1 MRAASEDLNLVARCK
16 RELPHYHGAF
26 EELVASY
33 RNSIYTLCYRM
44 TGNRQDAEDLL
55 QEILLR
61 LFLGIQSFDG
71 SAAFS
76 TWVYR
81 VAQNHCL
88 NFLAKHK
95 PQRAQTEVLLEEP
108 PDPRSEEHKS
118 HGLAQHILNQM
129 EATNRSLLVMKYIM
143 ELDIGEISGA
153 LGIGISA
160 LKMRLLRAR
169 AQFRKLYLEAR

>member
-1 MRAASEDLNLVARCK
+1 MKATSADLKLVARCK

-26 EELVASY
+26 DELVANY
-33 RNSIYTLCYRM
+33 RNGIYTLCYRM

-71 SAAFS
+71 NAAFS

-95 PQRAQTEVLLEEP
+95 TQRTQTEVLLEEP
-108 PDPRSEEHKS
+108 LDPRSQKDRPR
-118 HGLAQHILNQM
+118 GLAQHTLNQM
-129 EATNRSLLVMKYIM
+129 EATDRSLLVMKYIM
-143 ELDIGEISGA
+143 ELDIGEMSDAMGVGA
-153 LGIGISA
+153 SA

-169 AQFRKLYLEAR
+169 AQFRKLYEEAR